1 MSLIRMRLPK
11 IRRGRSIENV
21 GSRSRLTIRHI
32 KESFRK
38 TYARKGEAMVQKNF
52 AAVDGRVSH

>member
-1 MSLIRMRLPK
+1 MRLPK
-11 IRRGRSIENV
+11 IRRDRSIENV

-38 TYARKGEAMVQKNF
+38 THARKGEAVVQKNF
-52 AAVDGRVSH
+52 AAVDGRISH